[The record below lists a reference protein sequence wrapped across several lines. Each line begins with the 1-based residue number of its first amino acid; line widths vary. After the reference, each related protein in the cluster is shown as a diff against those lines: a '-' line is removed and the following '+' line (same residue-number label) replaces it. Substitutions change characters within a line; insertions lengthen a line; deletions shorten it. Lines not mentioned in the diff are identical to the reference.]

1 MTNQLPNIR
10 KTIMK
15 LIVAILVCVASVPMF
30 ALPQYTLITGNRC
43 INCHVNAQGS
53 GLRNDLGFLST
64 EDISIVSFKDIGLSV
79 LEKNLTTNQLLDGKL
94 TYGLDFRMQSARSY
108 LSANSE
114 RKLFPMQASAYMAVQ
129 PVTWVTAEGQYN
141 FGGVRYIGQQEWAA
155 SLIIQPSLD
164 LPSLRAGFFQPSI
177 GVRYDDHTMLVR
189 QQSGATLTP
198 LVAPYYAEWGAEVRY
213 NAPLWL
219 DISGGVFSAK
229 NLSKLYVADTAGF
242 ARPIILDSNK
252 MSLNGRIAFTP
263 RFFEETLN
271 TNIGAS
277 ILNNGDFT
285 MINSFVGIGWQD
297 HASLMIE
304 YMMQGNKNQ
313 RQLRSF
319 SSELMYKVYDPLYVY
334 VRAER
339 GNNDNVIK
347 GVATNKY
354 TNQYVF
360 GVQAFILPFIEL
372 RPEYRIIDTEEYYRT
387 RWTVQLHVF
396 Y

>member
-1 MTNQLPNIR
+1 
-10 KTIMK
+10 MK

-94 TYGLDFRMQSARSY
+94 TYGLDFRMQSARKYNYDASI
-108 LSANSE
+108 SPDSIS
-114 RKLFPMQASAYMAVQ
+114 RKTFPMQASIYASVQ
-129 PVTWVTAEGQYN
+129 PVQWFYIEGQYN
-141 FGGVRYIGQQEWAA
+141 FGRLGYTGQREWAA
-155 SLIIQPSLD
+155 SLNIQPSLD

-177 GVRYDDHTMLVR
+177 GIRYDDHTMLVR
-189 QQSGATLTP
+189 TQPDAFLKP
-198 LVAPYYAEWGAEVRY
+198 LIAPYLAEWGTEVRY
-213 NAPLWL
+213 NAPLWF
-219 DISGGVFSAK
+219 DVSAGIFTSK
-229 NLSKLYVADTAGF
+229 GLGNLSFKDTTNTDQF
-242 ARPIILDSNK
+242 LVDSTK